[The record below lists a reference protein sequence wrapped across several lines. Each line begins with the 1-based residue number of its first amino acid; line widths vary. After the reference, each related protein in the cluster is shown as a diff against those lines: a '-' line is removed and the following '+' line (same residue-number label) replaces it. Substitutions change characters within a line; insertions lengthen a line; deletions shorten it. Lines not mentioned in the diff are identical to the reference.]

1 MGPAAL
7 DDGKT
12 PLQRQQERLR
22 KRIEWRKQRK
32 QKQARLNI
40 QFFMMVKN
48 ILTVII
54 LYGKLWLE
62 TTIFIFPIFEI
73 EAKKTVKEELQEDG
87 IKTNHTMLL
96 DVMSNMQH
104 DVDLEAEEVAEEVEE
119 EETNFPELCSAIKCD
134 DFKEVNSRVLFC
146 IMNIG
151 FISYIV
157 WVGTR
162 PNTIYSIRRRKLA
175 FHSAQICELMSVP
188 FSLNLNRYRY
198 RLFWYIDLRYTD
210 LDLKALDI
218 IFR

>member
-1 MGPAAL
+1 MLHG
-7 DDGKT
+7 DC
-12 PLQRQQERLR
+12 QRH
-22 KRIEWRKQRK
+22 I
-32 QKQARLNI
+32 I
-40 QFFMMVKN
+40 MMVKN

-210 LDLKALDI
+210 LDSKALDI
-218 IFR
+218 NFT